1 MRFLID
7 EMLPSVTAEH
17 LGRLGHEASGVRDL
31 GLGNRPDDEIL
42 AMAEVD
48 GWVVVTENA
57 DDFIALVTERLVA
70 GWPTA
75 ALVIVHRGRL
85 AGGAIADR
93 LARALDQWARSH
105 PEPWVGPHWI
115 SIAD

>member
-1 MRFLID
+1 MKFLID
-7 EMLPSVTAEH
+7 EMLPSVTAAH
-17 LGRLGHEASGVRDL
+17 LRRLGHEASGVRDL

-42 AMAEVD
+42 GVAEVE

-57 DDFIALVTERLVA
+57 DDFIVLITERLVA
-70 GWPTA
+70 GRTTA
-75 ALVIVHRGRL
+75 PLVIVHRGRL
-85 AGGAIADR
+85 DGGAIADR
-93 LARALDQWARSH
+93 LARSLDRWARDH